1 MIHFQKRNLGI
12 EKIEQAEIDLTR
24 NDLDTDTG
32 KPFLLKTQKFGRTGR
47 DIDDTPLAERPP
59 IGDTDDHPLHIG
71 QVGDTQESA
80 ERIRAVGSDQFVRIM
95 DPTTGGLTAV
105 KTVVV
110 IRSKPFLLAPYLPPA
125 RENGQQKKDMYQ
137 AEGHTRYRFTLQ

>member
-1 MIHFQKRNLGI
+1 MIHFQKRNLRI
-12 EKIEQAEIDLTR
+12 EKVEEAKIYLAR

-32 KPFLLKTQKFGRTGR
+32 KTFLLKIQKFGRTGR
-47 DIDDTPLAERPP
+47 DIDDTSFAERTA

-80 ERIRAVGSDQFVRIM
+80 ERICAVGSNQLIRIM
-95 DPTTGGLTAV
+95 D
-105 KTVVV
+105 TVVV
-110 IRSKPFLLAPYLPPA
+110 IRSKPFLLAPHIPRA
-125 RENGQQKKDMYQ
+125 RESDQQKDDMYQ

>member
-12 EKIEQAEIDLTR
+12 EKVEEAKIYLAR
-24 NDLDTDTG
+24 NDLDTDTD
-32 KPFLLKTQKFGRTGR
+32 KTFLLKIQKFGRTGR
-47 DIDDTPLAERPP
+47 DIDDTSFAERTA

-80 ERIRAVGSDQFVRIM
+80 ERICAVGSNQLIRIM
-95 DPTTGGLTAV
+95 DPPAGGLTAPH
-105 KTVVV
+105 
-110 IRSKPFLLAPYLPPA
+110 IPRA
-125 RENGQQKKDMYQ
+125 RESDQQKDDMYQ